1 MLDEVAVAAAAA
13 RRYMVYCEEASI
25 ENGYLTTLVAVDEDV
40 SYMTEEEH
48 DFHNLDHTLSNGYLH
63 KKGLGRP

>member
-13 RRYMVYCEEASI
+13 RSYMVYCEEASI
-25 ENGYLTTLVAVDEDV
+25 DNDYLMAVDEDV
-40 SYMTEEEH
+40 SYVTEEEEH